1 MPSPAALFASLIF
14 GIVGFAAFR
23 YGKKSALVVPMIL
36 GIVLMV
42 YPYFVP
48 ETWMIY
54 AIGSALTFGVWY
66 FRN

>member
-14 GIVGFAAFR
+14 GVIGFAAFR

-54 AIGSALTFGVWY
+54 AIGCALSYAAWY

>member
-1 MPSPAALFASLIF
+1 MI
-14 GIVGFAAFR
+14 AFR
-23 YGKKSALVVPMIL
+23 YGKKSALVIPMVL
-36 GIVLMV
+36 GIALMV

-54 AIGSALTFGVWY
+54 AIGCTLTCAVWY

>member
-54 AIGSALTFGVWY
+54 AIGCALTLAAWH

>member
-1 MPSPAALFASLIF
+1 MPRPAALFASLIF
-14 GIVGFAAFR
+14 GIVGIAAFR
-23 YGKKSALVVPMIL
+23 YGKKSALIIPMVL
-36 GIVLMV
+36 GIALMA

-54 AIGSALTFGVWY
+54 AIGCALTFAVWY

>member
-1 MPSPAALFASLIF
+1 MPTPAALFASLIF
-14 GIVGFAAFR
+14 GIVGIAAFR
-23 YGKKSALVVPMIL
+23 YGKKSALVIPMVL

-54 AIGSALTFGVWY
+54 AIGSALTCAAWY
-66 FRN
+66 FRH

>member
-54 AIGSALTFGVWY
+54 AIGSALTFAAWH

>member
-23 YGKKSALVVPMIL
+23 YGKKSSLIVPMVL
-36 GIVLMV
+36 GIALMI
-42 YPYFVP
+42 YPYFLP

-54 AIGSALTFGVWY
+54 AIGFALTGAVWY

>member
-1 MPSPAALFASLIF
+1 MPSPAGLFASLIF
-14 GIVGFAAFR
+14 GIVGIAAFR
-23 YGKKSALVVPMIL
+23 YGKKSALIIPMVL
-36 GIVLMV
+36 GIALMV

-54 AIGSALTFGVWY
+54 AIGCALTFAVGY

>member
-14 GIVGFAAFR
+14 GIIGFAAFR
-23 YGKKSALVVPMIL
+23 YGKKSALIVPMFL

-54 AIGSALTFGVWY
+54 AIGCALTCAVWY

>member
-54 AIGSALTFGVWY
+54 AIGCALTFGVWY